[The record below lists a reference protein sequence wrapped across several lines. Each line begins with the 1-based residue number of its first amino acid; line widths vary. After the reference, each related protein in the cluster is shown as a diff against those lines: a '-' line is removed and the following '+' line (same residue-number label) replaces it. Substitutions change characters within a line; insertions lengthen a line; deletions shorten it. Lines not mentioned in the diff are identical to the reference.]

1 MKRAFLHSKVL
12 SYCIVFLCIP
22 VLAMSPVVKHGNI
35 KFIIEGALQI
45 PSAEGFSRVFEDSV
59 NFSINNNSIQK
70 IPKQKFIQ
78 QLDSFFTQN
87 PPSKIEL
94 QSDLNFDLSKRNLKW
109 LYYSTQKKTFKV
121 NVDAAIDEHDDHYH
135 AILVTFE
142 QINW

>member
-1 MKRAFLHSKVL
+1 MRIILQFHFFRFFLVL
-12 SYCIVFLCIP
+12 LCLP
-22 VLAMSPVVKHGNI
+22 VLGLSTITKHGNI

-70 IPKQKFIQ
+70 ISKQKFIQ

-94 QSDLNFDLSKRNLKW
+94 QSDLYFDLSKRNLKW
-109 LYYSTQKKTFKV
+109 LYYSTQQKTFKV

>member
-1 MKRAFLHSKVL
+1 MRIILQFHLFRFFLVL
-12 SYCIVFLCIP
+12 LCLP
-22 VLAMSPVVKHGNI
+22 VLGLSTITKHGNI

-94 QSDLNFDLSKRNLKW
+94 QSDLYFDLSKRNLKW
-109 LYYSTQKKTFKV
+109 LYYSTQQKTFKV